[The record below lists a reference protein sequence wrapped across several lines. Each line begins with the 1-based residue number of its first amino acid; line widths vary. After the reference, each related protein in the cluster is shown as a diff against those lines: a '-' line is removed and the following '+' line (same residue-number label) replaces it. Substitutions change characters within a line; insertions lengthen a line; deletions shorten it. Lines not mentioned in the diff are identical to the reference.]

1 MPMRLRYITTIEN
14 LIADI
19 YVDEIQS
26 DSIIDESDLFA
37 NTVTLD
43 EKYEAL
49 TILQIE
55 KENEFIGFLCCPAT
69 YNDGVFD
76 YKYQPNSGIEVNLN
90 AESKKVSEI
99 KISQVDSGFWYETS
113 LLRKGTRIYISNDS
127 NAEISEEVNEYIKI
141 NYPSA
146 KETDYFVYQSKFFVS
161 GTLPEDYVI
170 ILEERSFSYEPPA
183 NRDFPIYAKPFF
195 IVPERFAVE
204 LSKNQI
210 MSVI

>member
-146 KETDYFVYQSKFFVS
+146 KETDQ
-161 GTLPEDYVI
+161 D
-170 ILEERSFSYEPPA
+170 EPDAPGPDEA
-183 NRDFPIYAKPFF
+183 QHARCAHLARARGGACPSPRPPPR
-195 IVPERFAVE
+195 VPR
-204 LSKNQI
+204 LS
-210 MSVI
+210 